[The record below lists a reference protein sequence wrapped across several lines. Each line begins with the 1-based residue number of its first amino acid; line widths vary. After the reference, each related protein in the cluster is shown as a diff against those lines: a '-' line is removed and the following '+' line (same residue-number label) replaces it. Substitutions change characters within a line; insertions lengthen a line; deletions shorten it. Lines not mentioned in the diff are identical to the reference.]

1 MIRNESHARRKR
13 FPPKRQKCDILA
25 GSQNHRNFLHFFSPL
40 PTRGR
45 QVDFFLF
52 FFFLV
57 FHKRSYFSLTFFSDK
72 TTTKFLSNFEENW
85 GQAEEMYGM
94 AEKVFI
100 LSVSPG
106 QNLSFWQCLGEEKI
120 LSHTF
125 GRQEVFGRCWGGSE
139 VGQHLEARGA
149 PQTSHSS
156 VLPLSPPAFRPGLG
170 AQRSG
175 PPPRRV
181 GARCPV
187 LTGARFPAPA
197 LPRGN
202 RAPALGP

>member
-1 MIRNESHARRKR
+1 MKAMQDEKDFPQRGRNATFLPGARITEIFFTSSALFQPEGDKL
-13 FPPKRQKCDILA
+13 I
-25 GSQNHRNFLHFFSPL
+25 SFFS
-40 PTRGR
+40 
-45 QVDFFLF
+45 FLF

-57 FHKRSYFSLTFFSDK
+57 FHFSLTFFFFSDK
-72 TTTKFLSNFEENW
+72 TSTKFLSNFEENW

-94 AEKVFI
+94 AGKVFI

-120 LSHTF
+120 LSHTS
-125 GRQEVFGRCWGGSE
+125 GRQEVFGRCWGSSE

-156 VLPLSPPAFRPGLG
+156 VLPLSPPAFRPGRG

-175 PPPRRV
+175 PTPRRV